1 MKAYQT
7 YQQADSELQKRISL
21 FEKQKVQ
28 LKNKPEKLTFY
39 QQEVNEMKDK
49 VEELQQDFQDI
60 SKLIKNELDRFDK
73 EKVEDF
79 RDSVEQF
86 LRSMIEHQKQIISLW
101 ETYFEQTEGL
111 TDEEEEQEQEEQ
123 PQDIGL
129 TEQTQ

>member
-7 YQQADSELQKRISL
+7 YQQTESEYQKKLSL
-21 FEKQKVQ
+21 FEKQKT
-28 LKNKPEKLTFY
+28 KNNKS
-39 QQEVNEMKDK
+39 QQELNEIKAK
-49 VEELQQDFQDI
+49 VEELKGEFDDI

-86 LRSMIEHQKQIISLW
+86 LRSMIEHQKQIIALW

-111 TDEEEEQEQEEQ
+111 SDDEENNNTTTTAAA
-123 PQDIGL
+123 I
-129 TEQTQ
+129 

>member
-28 LKNKPEKLTFY
+28 LKNKPEKLTSY
-39 QQEVNEMKDK
+39 QQEVNEMKSK
-49 VEELQQDFQDI
+49 VEELQQEFEDI

-79 RDSVEQF
+79 RDSVERF

-111 TDEEEEQEQEEQ
+111 TDEEDEEQQTQ
-123 PQDIGL
+123 VQDIEL